1 MIWEGFDAAG
11 IEVPQQ
17 TEADRLALDIA
28 VHVGTLL
35 AVCIYSWREIGRM
48 FMGIIRLFKGR
59 FDPGARLALYIVIGT
74 IPLGLVG
81 FFFKDTV
88 TNHLHGNL
96 AIVGWTTLGFGILLF
111 FGDRFGMTVRRV
123 EHMTVASTLLI
134 GVSQVLAL
142 IPGTSRSGITMT
154 LARFLGFERE
164 AAARFS
170 LLLAIPAIAAAGGL
184 LGLDLYESQNLELG
198 KDALAAAVLSLVT
211 ALIAITLMIRW
222 LRRASFTP
230 FVVYRILVGGLLL
243 YLVYFGGLSGT

>member
-11 IEVPQQ
+11 VEVPQQ
-17 TEADRLALDIA
+17 TEADRLALDVA

-35 AVCIYSWREIGRM
+35 AVCLYTWREIGRI
-48 FMGIIRLFKGR
+48 FMGIIRLFMGR
-59 FDPGARLALYIVIGT
+59 FDAGARLALFILIGS

-81 FFFKDTV
+81 YFFKDV
-88 TNHLHGNL
+88 ITNQLHGNL
-96 AIVGWTTLGFGILLF
+96 AVVGWATLGFGILLF
-111 FGDRFGMTVRRV
+111 VGDRFGMTVRRV
-123 EHMTVASTLLI
+123 EHMTIYSAFAI
-134 GVSQVLAL
+134 GCSQVLAL

-184 LGLDLYESQNLELG
+184 LGLDLYESQDLKLG
-198 KDALAAAVLSLVT
+198 QDALAAAAISLVT
-211 ALIAITLMIRW
+211 ALIAIALMIRW

-230 FVVYRILVGGLLL
+230 FVIYRILIGCLLL
-243 YLVYFGGLSGT
+243 YLVYFGGLTAI